1 MYDDVIRTVEN
12 GRPCGTIVKERK
24 LANDNDD
31 IMIFTNRI
39 VETGL
44 ECERRFK
51 RIKQEPIMYWKKLI
65 KTYLPCQRHT
75 CSLRLRDKAKP
86 SSRIEIK

>member
-12 GRPCGTIVKERK
+12 GRPVGTIVKGELIYGFYKDFEKNLERK
-24 LANDNDD
+24 LSNDNEN

-51 RIKQEPIMYWKKLI
+51 RVTMEPIMY
-65 KTYLPCQRHT
+65 
-75 CSLRLRDKAKP
+75 
-86 SSRIEIK
+86 

>member
-51 RIKQEPIMYWKKLI
+51 RIKQEPIMY
-65 KTYLPCQRHT
+65 
-75 CSLRLRDKAKP
+75 
-86 SSRIEIK
+86 

>member
-12 GRPCGTIVKERK
+12 GRPVGTVVKGKNILIETTRTEKILERK
-24 LANDNDD
+24 LANDNDN
-31 IMIFTNRI
+31 ILIFTNRI

-51 RIKQEPIMYWKKLI
+51 RVTMEPIMY
-65 KTYLPCQRHT
+65 
-75 CSLRLRDKAKP
+75 
-86 SSRIEIK
+86 

>member
-12 GRPCGTIVKERK
+12 GRPVGTIVKGKLINGFCIKTVKKNLERK
-24 LANDNDD
+24 LANDNEN
-31 IMIFTNRI
+31 ILIFTNRI

-51 RIKQEPIMYWKKLI
+51 RVTMEPIMY
-65 KTYLPCQRHT
+65 
-75 CSLRLRDKAKP
+75 
-86 SSRIEIK
+86 